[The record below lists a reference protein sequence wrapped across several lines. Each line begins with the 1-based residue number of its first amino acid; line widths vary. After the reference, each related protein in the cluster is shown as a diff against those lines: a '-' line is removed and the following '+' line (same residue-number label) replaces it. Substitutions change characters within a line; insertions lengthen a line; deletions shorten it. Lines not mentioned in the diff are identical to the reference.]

1 MTSPASPNPTADQG
15 SRIAWIA
22 GASGLIGSSLL
33 PLLLSSSAY
42 DEVVAFG
49 RRPVKLEHPKLRQV
63 VVEADTYPTVT
74 AELAPPLHAYCAL
87 GTTHK
92 KSGRDG
98 FYAVDHDLIVAF
110 ATAARARG
118 AHGLA
123 LVSSVGA
130 DPDSSNFYL
139 RVKGE
144 TERDVAALGFDRCR
158 LFQPSLLLG
167 NRSEVRLAETAGMV
181 AAPLLSLFLHG
192 PTRRYRAIHA
202 NQVARALYAS
212 LQIEASPQGVMRP
225 QYDEIIKLSS
235 RR

>member
-1 MTSPASPNPTADQG
+1 MTSPTSSSNTSP
-15 SRIAWIA
+15 RIAWIA

-49 RRPVKLEHPKLRQV
+49 RSPVKLDHPKLRQV
-63 VVEADTYPTVT
+63 VVDGDTYPTVA
-74 AELAPPLHAYCAL
+74 AELDAPLHAYCAL

-92 KSGRDG
+92 KAGRDG

-110 ATAARARG
+110 ATAARTQG
-118 AHGLA
+118 AQGLS

-130 DPDSSNFYL
+130 DATSSNFYL
-139 RVKGE
+139 NVKGE
-144 TERDVAALGFDRCR
+144 TERDVTALGFDQCHI
-158 LFQPSLLLG
+158 FQPSLLRG
-167 NRSEVRLAETAGMV
+167 NRSEVRVAEAAGMI

-202 NQVARALYAS
+202 NQVARALYAA
-212 LQIEASPQGVMRP
+212 LQNNAAEQGITRH
-225 QYDEIIKLSS
+225 QYDDILKLSS
-235 RR
+235 SR

>member
-1 MTSPASPNPTADQG
+1 MTSTSPSPSAP
-15 SRIAWIA
+15 RIAWIA

-49 RRPVKLEHPKLRQV
+49 RSSVKLDHPKLRQV
-63 VVEADTYPTVT
+63 VVDGDNYPTV
-74 AELAPPLHAYCAL
+74 AAQLDAPLHAYCAL

-92 KSGRDG
+92 KAGRDG

-110 ATAARARG
+110 ATAARTQG
-118 AHGLA
+118 AQGFS

-130 DPDSSNFYL
+130 DATSSNFYL
-139 RVKGE
+139 HVKGE
-144 TERDVAALGFDRCR
+144 TERDVTSLGFDQCHI
-158 LFQPSLLLG
+158 FQPSLLQG
-167 NRSEVRLAETAGMV
+167 NRSEVRVAEAVGML

-202 NQVARALYAS
+202 NQVARALYAA
-212 LQIEASPQGVMRP
+212 LQAGGVEQGITRH
-225 QYDEIIKLSS
+225 QYDAIIKLSS
-235 RR
+235 SR